1 MAPAAQLPSGVSPGF
16 ATRDS
21 VASQSGAP
29 SQTSS
34 VNGSSNSNGPSTG
47 DSSSANTSTS
57 GLGSSTTTEVASS
70 VRRSQE
76 KVIEVSDK
84 ELASEAAKN
93 QNKSEVTKKFEP
105 SSLSAGVASIDE
117 VANTKTSSKVP
128 NSPPINPV
136 TDAAIA
142 PDPRSNSP
150 SNSSIPSQKAAAPE
164 TSPIPSATSSQH
176 P

>member
-16 ATRDS
+16 AARDS

-47 DSSSANTSTS
+47 DSSSANTSSS
-57 GLGSSTTTEVASS
+57 GLGSSTTTEVSS
-70 VRRSQE
+70 SARRSQE
-76 KVIEVSDK
+76 KVIEISDK
-84 ELASEAAKN
+84 ELATEVAKN
-93 QNKSEVTKKFEP
+93 QNKSEVTQKFEP
-105 SSLSAGVASIDE
+105 SILNAGTASIDE
-117 VANTKTSSKVP
+117 VANPKASSKAP